1 VRSELSDERIA
12 AIRESAQ
19 VEGVT
24 LGHLALVY
32 GVKERIIRRILKN
45 SAGESRATPQPLGS
59 REDPTTK

>member
-1 VRSELSDERIA
+1 MRSELSAERIA

-32 GVKERIIRRILKN
+32 GVKERIIRRVLKG
-45 SAGESRATPQPLGS
+45 SAGESPATPRPLGS
-59 REDPTTK
+59 REDTTVK

>member
-1 VRSELSDERIA
+1 MRTELSAERVA

-32 GVKERIIRRILKN
+32 GVKERIIRRILKG
-45 SAGESRATPQPLGS
+45 SAAESRAMPQPLGS
-59 REDPTTK
+59 REDRTAK